1 MPQARRR
8 AVLGAALALGAAAC
22 ARPDAQ
28 PTTDV
33 SPGDPVRLT
42 YGDDPSQ
49 FAELSW
55 PDGASG
61 PVGVVVLVHGGFWQ
75 AAYGLE
81 YAQPLAPSLLERGW
95 ATLVI
100 EYRRVGDGGGY
111 PATLDDVAAAVDLL
125 AGAPPPDGVSVDH
138 DRVVAVGHSAG
149 GHLAAWLAT
158 RGGQDAGNPGA
169 DPAVPVTAVVSQ
181 AGVLD
186 LAAAAADGLGGE
198 AVQSLLG
205 GEPDEVPAAYAV
217 ADPTARV
224 PLGVPVLC
232 VHGTDDT
239 LVPISQ
245 SETFAQVAG
254 AAGDDVEVRPVQG
267 DHFAVIDPGD
277 PSWTDTLD
285 WIDALG

>member
-1 MPQARRR
+1 M
-8 AVLGAALALGAAAC
+8 
-22 ARPDAQ
+22 
-28 PTTDV
+28 
-33 SPGDPVRLT
+33 RLT

-55 PDGASG
+55 PEGASG

-100 EYRRVGDGGGY
+100 EYRRVGNGGGY

-125 AGAPPPDGVSVDH
+125 AEAGTPDGVGVDL

-158 RGGQDAGNPGA
+158 RPGQEAGDPGA
-169 DPAVPVTAVVSQ
+169 DPAVTVAAVVSQ

-186 LAAAAADGLGGE
+186 LAAGAADRLGGG

-205 GEPDEVPAAYAV
+205 GEPAEVPEAYAV
-217 ADPTARV
+217 ADPTARL
-224 PLGVPVLC
+224 PLGVPVLA
-232 VHGTDDT
+232 VHGTDDS
-239 LVPISQ
+239 LVPIGQ
-245 SETFAQVAG
+245 SEAFAAAAT
-254 AAGDDVEVRPVQG
+254 AAGDDVEVRPVPG
-267 DHFAVIDPGD
+267 DHFAVIDPAD
-277 PSWTDTLD
+277 ASWAGTLD
-285 WIDALG
+285 WLDALG